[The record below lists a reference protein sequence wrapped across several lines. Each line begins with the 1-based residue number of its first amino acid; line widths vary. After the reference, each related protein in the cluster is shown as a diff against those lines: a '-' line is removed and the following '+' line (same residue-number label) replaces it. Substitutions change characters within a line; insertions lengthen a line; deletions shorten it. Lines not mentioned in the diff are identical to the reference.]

1 MSFYESDDG
10 METRYNYSGMRRAIE
25 GRLTMRERIAK
36 ALYANIGPPGLD
48 WGEVSESSRETFL
61 GMADAIIAELGL
73 YEEVDSAGRTC
84 LRCDSRW
91 EFPTITESGK
101 AVVESGL
108 TTRQAHEIR
117 TGCSPENRCA
127 DCRKWDTWGGDR
139 GRAMTIEGL

>member
-1 MSFYESDDG
+1 MPTNDI
-10 METRYNYSGMRRAIE
+10 TA
-25 GRLTMRERIAK
+25 RIA
-36 ALYANIGPPGLD
+36 AIVGHWLEDYARDADTGYDCSCGRDYRSLD
-48 WGEVSESSRETFL
+48 AAHVAAAVVT
-61 GMADAIIAELGL
+61 ELGL

-117 TGCSPENRCA
+117 TGCSP
-127 DCRKWDTWGGDR
+127 
-139 GRAMTIEGL
+139 